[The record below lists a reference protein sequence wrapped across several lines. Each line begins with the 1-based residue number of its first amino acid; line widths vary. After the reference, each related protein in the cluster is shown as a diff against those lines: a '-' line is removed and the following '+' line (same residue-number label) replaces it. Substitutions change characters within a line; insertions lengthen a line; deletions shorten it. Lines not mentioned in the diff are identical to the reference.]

1 MWNDSPDAVR
11 QAVQK
16 HLLQGW
22 LRFTEGNILELLHRL
37 DVENSFD
44 VAVSVLNS
52 LFSVTPLSELVGI
65 CKNSDDRYIIKYLNW
80 ASTIKIG
87 FPSLYFQI
95 SSVPFICP
103 SFLWGMSFPP
113 WYKNS
118 YFSSAIASFVPFHF
132 VVLFLYYMCCENI
145 PKWTFL
151 PHYAYWK
158 HLKFLF
164 FFF

>member
-1 MWNDSPDAVR
+1 MR

-103 SFLWGMSFPP
+103 SFLWWMSFPP
-113 WYKNS
+113 LIQELILFVS
-118 YFSSAIASFVPFHF
+118 YRFICALSFCSFIF
-132 VVLFLYYMCCENI
+132 VLHVL
-145 PKWTFL
+145 
-151 PHYAYWK
+151 WK
-158 HLKFLF
+158 HPQMNILATLSLLETS
-164 FFF
+164 